1 MLIVTGTFVHIF
13 TAHNEVWGKVIFSE
27 ASVILSIGGR
37 DLPTWGGVWLQR
49 EVIWAAP
56 PPPRKANGTHSA
68 GMLSSYQ

>member
-37 DLPTWGGVWLQR
+37 DLPTGGGSGSR
-49 EVIWAAP
+49 G
-56 PPPRKANGTHSA
+56 R
-68 GMLSSYQ
+68 